1 MLLYNMKGAYIM
13 KNTIT
18 NFTDKITDRIT
29 YKDINGSEL
38 HSGSLVL
45 FIQMD
50 SNFKSGYKYFYNSKK
65 INPIKRFKD
74 YKNSSIAVFY
84 RDSINKCIKLFFGM
98 GKNKPFVKTI
108 YDENVI
114 KFTRTKKLT
123 EFNLPCLTGDFWKN
137 NEEFKKIN
145 NYYNAIDAYN
155 KYFPI
160 NNK

>member
-1 MLLYNMKGAYIM
+1 M
-13 KNTIT
+13 KNSIT
-18 NFTDKITDRIT
+18 NFADKVINRIT

-50 SNFKSGYKYFYNSKK
+50 LAVKNGYKNSYSLKSS
-65 INPIKRFKD
+65 NPIKRFKD
-74 YKNSSIAVFY
+74 YKNSTIAVFH
-84 RDSINKCIKLFFGM
+84 RDPINKCIKLFFGM
-98 GKNKPFVKTI
+98 GKNKPIVKTI

-114 KFTRTKKLT
+114 RFTRTKNLT

-155 KYFPI
+155 KYFPV
-160 NNK
+160 K